1 MPKDPGPQT
10 WQADFLD
17 RSPMLAPL
25 RFAGAHLRGAA
36 WPTLEALQ
44 PVHPIATVSGLTL
57 RFVPQGA
64 KPASFEEQYEPRI
77 HLRGEVQTR
86 TENWHDLFNALAW
99 LAFPRAKATITDRHY
114 HAALTQAA
122 GQNRHPARHAL
133 TLFDESGVA
142 VACADPEL
150 TQLLRDFQWQELFW
164 QRREEVQRSM
174 KFFVFGHSL
183 YEKALTPYLGLT
195 GHGLVLAVEE
205 GFFAAASEQQQAE
218 LDRLLATRLGD
229 PASLRYTPVPLLGVP
244 GWWDANQAADFYD
257 NTAYFRAKPA
267 NR

>member
-10 WQADFLD
+10 WQADFLE

-25 RFAGAHLRGAA
+25 RFAGAHLRGAG
-36 WPTLEALQ
+36 WPTLETLQ
-44 PVHPIATVSGLTL
+44 PLNPLTTLSGQTL

-64 KPASFEEQYEPRI
+64 KPACFAEQYEPRI

-86 TENWHDLFNALAW
+86 TQNWHDLFNALAW

-114 HAALTQAA
+114 HAAITQVA

-150 TQLLRDFQWQELFW
+150 AQLLRDFQWRELFW
-164 QRREEVQRSM
+164 RRREDVRRSM
-174 KFFVFGHSL
+174 RFFVFGHSL
-183 YEKALTPYLGLT
+183 YEKALNPYIGLT
-195 GHGLVLAVEE
+195 GHGLVLAVDE
-205 GFFAAASEQQQAE
+205 GFLGAPPQAQLAD
-218 LDRLLATRLGD
+218 LDSLLANELGE
-229 PASLRYTPVPLLGVP
+229 PAVLRYTPVPLLGVP
-244 GWWDANQAADFYD
+244 GWWEDNEAESFYA
-257 NTAYFRAKPA
+257 NTAYFRAKKTDG
-267 NR
+267 